1 MQEMIER
8 IAGQVGIEPEL
19 AHKATSMIVCFISN
33 NAPAEYVDM
42 IRQHLPGFDDV
53 AASGAVHV
61 EAAQSES
68 TGGGLF
74 GALGGLMGGGG
85 IAGALGGLMGG
96 SEGGGLGAAM
106 AMLGNLQKDGL
117 DMGQVQSL
125 AGGLVGEFKQVAGED
140 VVDKLL
146 AEIPGIGR
154 FIG

>member
-8 IAGQVGIEPEL
+8 IAIQAGIEPDL
-19 AHKATSMIVCFISN
+19 AHKATSMIVSFIST
-33 NAPAEYVDM
+33 NAPTEYVDM
-42 IRQHLPGFDDV
+42 IRQYVPGFDDV
-53 AASGAVHV
+53 AAAGAVHT
-61 EAAQSES
+61 EAADAGGA
-68 TGGGLF
+68 GGGLM

-85 IAGALGGLMGG
+85 IAGALGSLMGG
-96 SEGGGLGAAM
+96 AESGGIGAAM

-117 DMGQVQSL
+117 DMSQVQSL
-125 AGGLVGEFKQVAGED
+125 AGGLVGEFKQVAGDD